1 MMKDKVVAL
10 LKSSLFWIAAAGV
23 IAVVGSE
30 IFGVEFDTEQIVGVT
45 TIVAAWIIGD
55 TVRETV

>member
-10 LKSSLFWIAAAGV
+10 LKSRRFWVAAAGV

-30 IFGVEFDTEQIVGVT
+30 IFGVEFDT
-45 TIVAAWIIGD
+45 
-55 TVRETV
+55 